1 MLTALVVVLFS
12 ADPPR
17 YIGGAEPTPL
27 RQPAE
32 PDRSPSIQACTFDT
46 LRTSTGCF
54 FDSQPIQNDTDAAK
68 KKQAKTN
75 LDLATALGASAC
87 ERRALPSGIDAKE
100 RRERISSCA
109 ARVAKA
115 AEVSCSLDGVEA
127 LLDAEGRFAKSARQ
141 CYGDLAAA
149 LQSGDVPNPVRSEQ
163 PDTAGS
169 SHAKPIKI

>member
-1 MLTALVVVLFS
+1 MLATFVVVLLT

-17 YIGGAEPTPL
+17 YLGGAEPTPL

-32 PDRSPSIQACTFDT
+32 PDRTPSIQACTFDT

-54 FDSQPIQNDTDAAK
+54 FDSQPAQNETDAAK

-75 LDLATALGASAC
+75 LDLATALGTSAC
-87 ERRALPSGIDAKE
+87 ERRAMPSGIDARE
-100 RRERISSCA
+100 RRDRISSCT

-115 AEVSCSLDGVEA
+115 VEASCSLDGVEA

-163 PDTAGS
+163 PASSGS